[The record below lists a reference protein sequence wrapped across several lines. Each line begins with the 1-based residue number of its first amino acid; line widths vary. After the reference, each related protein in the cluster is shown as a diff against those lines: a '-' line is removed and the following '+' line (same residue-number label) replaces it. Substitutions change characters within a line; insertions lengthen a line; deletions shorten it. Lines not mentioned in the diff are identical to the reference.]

1 MRFYACEYCD
11 SGIDFWNEE
20 EFLDQLLVQLESE
33 NAELVSTTLITSSS
47 HLSEMKALR
56 LELAEERKLR
66 KLAENSTSEAVATVT
81 GSSPPPPPHPPP
93 PTGYVIWNSQEDQYK
108 FLPKSAKTPN
118 DKVLCRRLGLGVK
131 TWTCS
136 MTENTI
142 ISLGYGGESHYASVD
157 LQVLHYKDSFVF
169 ILKMYSKSSE
179 VYSSL
184 LLNPSILCVVFNL
197 MHHSSGGQFC
207 SLELN
212 MSPDWQ
218 RLWTF

>member
-1 MRFYACEYCD
+1 
-11 SGIDFWNEE
+11 
-20 EFLDQLLVQLESE
+20 
-33 NAELVSTTLITSSS
+33 
-47 HLSEMKALR
+47 
-56 LELAEERKLR
+56 
-66 KLAENSTSEAVATVT
+66 VATVT
-81 GSSPPPPPHPPP
+81 GSSPPPPPPHPPP

-131 TWTCS
+131 NWTCS

-142 ISLGYGGESHYASVD
+142 ISLGYEGESHYASVD

-169 ILKMYSKSSE
+169 IFKMYSKSSE

-184 LLNPSILCVVFNL
+184 LLNPSILSVVCSV
-197 MHHSSGGQFC
+197 MHHSSGGEFC
-207 SLELN
+207 SLESLN

-218 RLWTF
+218 RSWTL